1 MKEKSWHIN
10 DFKCVLEMAEQ
21 KVAWIIQIRHHFF
34 FFSCKRLKHEK
45 RGREALGKTELY
57 IVLST
62 DRLAFGE
69 LTQVQATQD
78 TI

>member
-1 MKEKSWHIN
+1 MCAGNGRTESGMNNSNKTP
-10 DFKCVLEMAEQ
+10 
-21 KVAWIIQIRHHFF
+21 FF
-34 FFSCKRLKHEK
+34 FSSCKRLKHEK
-45 RGREALGKTELY
+45 WGREALGKTELY

>member
-1 MKEKSWHIN
+1 MCAGNGRTESGMNNSNKTP
-10 DFKCVLEMAEQ
+10 
-21 KVAWIIQIRHHFF
+21 F

-45 RGREALGKTELY
+45 QGREASGKTGLY

>member
-10 DFKCVLEMAEQ
+10 DLKCVLEMAEQ

-34 FFSCKRLKHEK
+34 FSCKRLKHEK
-45 RGREALGKTELY
+45 QGREASGKTGLY